1 MFRGDDETIHSS
13 GSSFQAKIKTK
24 QKKTQALLKHSLKI
38 LSRKRNGAG
47 AVVVSLKNDWKA
59 DIFCSKTEDQQ
70 NNFLPL
76 ILEAEDDPI
85 VQETSGNDPLGYAYR
100 L

>member
-1 MFRGDDETIHSS
+1 M
-13 GSSFQAKIKTK
+13 
-24 QKKTQALLKHSLKI
+24 
-38 LSRKRNGAG
+38 
-47 AVVVSLKNDWKA
+47 VVSWKNDWKA

-85 VQETSGNDPLGYAYR
+85 VQETSGGLHYVRFLFLQQHVQEEVTAEQELQSKLFLHNRSGLTNPHKLLD
-100 L
+100 